1 MPLWLGWL
9 PATAAALL
17 IGVAGVGMAWMW
29 SRDAYAAG
37 QVANRLARTGRTLKP
52 LPEAITLHGT
62 SWWKTTAGNL
72 TYWAFYQDRAAAAE
86 PDQAEQVQGALI
98 AACQASPVQSAAR
111 FALSRP
117 RQGDPTDQVAARA
130 GLSRDV
136 IALAWSGHQ
145 WLKAGKRDAAL
156 KAYREALE
164 MASGAEPSR
173 LAAPAFIDDTQVRR
187 YALPFEDLI
196 GAVVRDMAAQE
207 DWAFEQWS
215 EALPRFAV
223 APLVAARTLR
233 ERGTPDADRP
243 LDALLR
249 KPMRIRPRGSRRPS
263 TWRLRPRRSP

>member
-1 MPLWLGWL
+1 MAPRDGRRV
-9 PATAAALL
+9 L

-29 SRDAYAAG
+29 SHDAYAAG

-72 TYWAFYQDRAAAAE
+72 TYWAFYQDRTAAAE
-86 PDQAEQVQGALI
+86 PDQAEQVQALLI

-164 MASGAEPSR
+164 MASAPSPRGWPRRRSSTTRRCARYACPSR
-173 LAAPAFIDDTQVRR
+173 I
-187 YALPFEDLI
+187 
-196 GAVVRDMAAQE
+196 
-207 DWAFEQWS
+207 
-215 EALPRFAV
+215 
-223 APLVAARTLR
+223 
-233 ERGTPDADRP
+233 
-243 LDALLR
+243 
-249 KPMRIRPRGSRRPS
+249 
-263 TWRLRPRRSP
+263 